1 MNIFDIQIEANKAV
15 EDRAFEIYRV
25 AQEVDNEFFEEEILP
40 YMTEVNGITCNLN
53 YWVEEDIHNWWCNQ
67 DECWK
72 PKYTKRVNL
81 YVSENPDPYDDYGV
95 TSWSCEIPFD
105 LAVSGT
111 NEELKE
117 FFIKKFEDENKRRKF
132 IEDRELYMKLF
143 NMDKE
148 LVMKIISKEGID
160 TTSYVEKE
168 KLLYECGVLKQ
179 DDLN

>member
-1 MNIFDIQIEANKAV
+1 MNIFEKQLEANNAV

-25 AQEVDNEFFEEEILP
+25 AQEVDNEFFEDEIIP
-40 YMTEVNGITCNLN
+40 YMTEVNGIDCNLK
-53 YWVEEDIHNWWCNQ
+53 YWVEEEGFWDNCDWNSKH
-67 DECWK
+67 
-72 PKYTKRVNL
+72 TKRVNL
-81 YVSENPDPYDDYGV
+81 DVSEKPDPYDDYGV

-111 NEELKE
+111 FEELKE
-117 FFIKKFEDENKRRKF
+117 FFMTKFYDESKRTKF

-148 LVMKIISKEGID
+148 LVMKIISKEVD
-160 TTSYVEKE
+160 KTSYVEKE